1 MTESTALTGIA
12 REQGRAGRVKKEL
25 SASEAEEENPL
36 TTESLFTS

>member
-25 SASEAEEENPL
+25 SASEAEEENP
-36 TTESLFTS
+36 